1 MNEQERDIQFHIQC
15 RPGDVG
21 GYCILPGDP
30 GRCESIARCFD
41 QPVHIRTNRE
51 YVVYTGTLLG
61 EKVSVCSTGIG
72 GPSAAIAME
81 ELANIGA
88 HTFVQWGPVGESIWL
103 SEATMWWWPPVLSG
117 WRGQA
122 GSTPPSSGPRSLTLR
137 SPVPWFRRAG
147 PWATPGM
154 PGWSSVR
161 TPSMV
166 SILQAGCRCPMS

>member
-72 GPSAAIAME
+72 GPSDRQAPA
-81 ELANIGA
+81 LLLRCCLPGGF
-88 HTFVQWGPVGESIWL
+88 FV
-103 SEATMWWWPPVLSG
+103 
-117 WRGQA
+117 
-122 GSTPPSSGPRSLTLR
+122 
-137 SPVPWFRRAG
+137 
-147 PWATPGM
+147 
-154 PGWSSVR
+154 
-161 TPSMV
+161 
-166 SILQAGCRCPMS
+166 